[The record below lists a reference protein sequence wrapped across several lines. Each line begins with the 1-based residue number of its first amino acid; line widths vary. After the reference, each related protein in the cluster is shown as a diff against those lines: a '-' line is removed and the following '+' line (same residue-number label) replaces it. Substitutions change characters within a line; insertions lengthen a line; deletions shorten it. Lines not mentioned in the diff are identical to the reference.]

1 MARAILADA
10 RGVGDSQ
17 HLSAVTL
24 DACRENAGRKN
35 TNLPYTPSVVVVSK
49 EMALREVSGVL
60 EEGFGVCG
68 WRDL

>member
-1 MARAILADA
+1 VA
-10 RGVGDSQ
+10 
-17 HLSAVTL
+17 
-24 DACRENAGRKN
+24 
-35 TNLPYTPSVVVVSK
+35 VVSK